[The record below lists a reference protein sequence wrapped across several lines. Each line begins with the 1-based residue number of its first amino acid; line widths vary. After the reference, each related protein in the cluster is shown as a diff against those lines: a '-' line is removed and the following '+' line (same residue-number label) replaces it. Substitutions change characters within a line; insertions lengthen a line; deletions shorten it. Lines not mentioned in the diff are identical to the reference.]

1 MTKGIRFVSESP
13 ETAFA
18 PVWDYSIAI
27 KSTNINTED
36 LAKII
41 LEKEK
46 EIIENYSGE
55 LDVILGNLFLLK
67 GKVFDLQGD
76 RRNAIEYY
84 KKCIGLNNLSSAI
97 KDSKQYLKKPYTDYG
112 S

>member
-1 MTKGIRFVSESP
+1 MENKFYLLTKRQKECYGPYFNYEKALLLFHKKDYL
-13 ETAFA
+13 ETL
-18 PVWDYSIAI
+18 P
-27 KSTNINTED
+27 
-36 LAKII
+36 II
-41 LEKEK
+41 DSA
-46 EIIENYSGE
+46 IENYSGE

>member
-1 MTKGIRFVSESP
+1 MRRHSY
-13 ETAFA
+13 
-18 PVWDYSIAI
+18 YSLKRLFGNSSYYIA
-27 KSTNINTED
+27 
-36 LAKII
+36 
-41 LEKEK
+41 
-46 EIIENYSGE
+46 IENYSGE
-55 LDVILGNLFLLK
+55 LDIILGNLFLLK

-97 KDSKQYLKKPYTDYG
+97 KESKQYLKKPYTDYG

>member
-1 MTKGIRFVSESP
+1 MDNKFVLLTKRQKEWYGPYLNYEKALLLFHEKNYL
-13 ETAFA
+13 ETL
-18 PVWDYSIAI
+18 PVIDSA
-27 KSTNINTED
+27 
-36 LAKII
+36 
-41 LEKEK
+41 
-46 EIIENYSGE
+46 IENYSGE
-55 LDVILGNLFLLK
+55 LDIILGNLFLLK

-97 KDSKQYLKKPYTDYG
+97 KESKQYLKKPYTDYG